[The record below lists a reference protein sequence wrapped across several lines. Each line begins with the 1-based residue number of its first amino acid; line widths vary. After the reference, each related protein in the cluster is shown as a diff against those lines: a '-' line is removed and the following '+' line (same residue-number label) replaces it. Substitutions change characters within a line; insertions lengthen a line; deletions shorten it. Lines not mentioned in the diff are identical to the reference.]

1 MASNGAKTTVSSQS
15 LESQRESAMAKANQ
29 SRARIAEL
37 KSELRSGR
45 LDLEALLTDPR
56 AKDITILRLLPMIP
70 RSSQRT
76 ALQVL
81 LECQINGA
89 DTCGELSEN
98 DRARLVKAFAALI
111 GRRSRH
117 FSRRSGGDDL
127 DRIIDATHKV
137 VPIVEHRPT
146 EFIAARIGLEADPQL
161 MRMVDRMVATL
172 RLYEDHDD
180 GGVAAHRVVDQ
191 FLRYMKYR
199 NLVANGELPAPSLDS
214 PPEVE

>member
-1 MASNGAKTTVSSQS
+1 
-15 LESQRESAMAKANQ
+15 MAKANQ

-45 LDLEALLTDPR
+45 LDLEALLADPR

-117 FSRRSGGDDL
+117 FSRSSGGDDL

-161 MRMVDRMVATL
+161 MRMVDRLVATL

-180 GGVAAHRVVDQ
+180 GGVAAHRTVDQ
-191 FLRYMKYR
+191 FLRYMNYR
-199 NLVANGELPAPSLDS
+199 KLVANSGLPATSFKS